1 MITIATNAGPTV
13 QYEKDISQAVVAY
26 AAEHLQGYHV
36 HAQID
41 ADAPFGVCFE
51 AIPISGQTDNRTKKL
66 TVH

>member
-13 QYEKDISQAVVAY
+13 QYEQDISQAVVAY
-26 AAEHLQGYHV
+26 AAEHLPGYHV
-36 HAQID
+36 HAQTD

-51 AIPISGQTDNRTKKL
+51 AIPLSGHSETRKL